1 MDLRKAEKD
10 EIVGH
15 LKNENV
21 QTIVLTGA
29 AGVGK
34 TWIAKE
40 ISDLCVGSEGLS
52 YMAFWVFLNDQRY
65 ESKSLLE
72 NIARQLSL
80 LPTTEDWEDN
90 ASKEEEEP
98 KKENLVSLQEKV
110 RNELEAKRTK
120 TPDQK
125 KFLLLILD
133 GVPDT
138 TNEDDILR
146 GLKDFLP
153 LTQGTSYK
161 VLSTRRKE
169 PVKEASESKGMSE
182 VTEIERKEMKEMEV
196 IPIHPLPEGLSRLAL
211 LPEKVKKIAG
221 FRECE
226 EEIAK
231 KSQGLPAAINIIAG
245 ALNRIGKLDS
255 GILEKAATCE
265 ELLPDGVN
273 PLLLSAYD
281 MLPRSDRA
289 LIKCWWYSLHFF
301 LNNGGVHY
309 DELIV
314 YWILEG
320 YFGPVELAEAYK
332 EGHRILMELIDRH
345 MLKIQDGNNVVME
358 GLALTIP
365 DCRQDGY
372 EGTSCL
378 GLARVFEGGDWQ
390 GFGRI
395 TLTDGMIK
403 TPSKSNMEASKIEER
418 WTKVSTQ
425 LIEERWKKVSTLLI
439 DGSRLSREV
448 PDNFFGPIQG
458 LQVLVLFNPTFKSL
472 PKSLS
477 TMHELRMLVLRGCDP
492 LENIDTIKELELL
505 TVLEISGATS
515 LKNIPDDN
523 FFKKMSKLRSLN
535 LSEAQIKLLPS
546 SISDLIELR
555 WLILRGCS
563 CLETLPRLK
572 KLTNLQMIDLSR
584 SSKLNKFED
593 VTLKSLGKLRMLD
606 ISKTELGRLPI
617 LGTLENLTRL
627 SLRCCQRLP
636 RLSMLKALSH
646 LQILDLTGAGILK
659 EIPDESLHGKPDLKI
674 LYLSK
679 TSVTN
684 LPFNFEKLSSLEFLD
699 LSENPY
705 LVKIEDSTFGPLK
718 NLRRLS
724 LSSNIKIENLPSLSN
739 LCKLELL
746 NLSGC
751 SALTK
756 IADQSFEHM
765 TRLQHLQLSE
775 TQIESLPSL
784 SDHGNLR
791 QLLLRSC
798 IRLKQLPSPESLSK
812 LEELDLS
819 GAKLLEGNT
828 ADFLKNM
835 NGLQLLN
842 LSGTGLKL
850 PDSLFNLTKLT
861 QLSLGGCS
869 LSEPEPNFAGHTKL
883 EVLDLSETKIT
894 SLPSHGNLTSLRELK
909 LRGCS
914 GLMQL
919 QDLRSLIHLEVLD
932 LWGTGI
938 KGFPYVISELTSLKH
953 VGLPDMSGVEKLEW
967 DNIKRL
973 PEEVNWAEC
982 GILKHCKNGPCISMS
997 ATQLSG
1003 ILKEHPDQLEDLE
1016 KFHISVSAPLKEEG
1030 GARDIDWHRID
1041 PSLRNIYLQKFSVPE
1056 EGARF
1061 LEIVGFDRF
1070 PDSIEG
1076 AIVKAEYIAL
1086 IRNKFMES
1094 LSNLAE
1100 GLKAVNEGV
1109 AAMKGC
1115 TLEKCT
1121 EMETIFGGEEREVK
1135 MRGNLETLRASNLP
1149 KLMSVFSIGNE
1160 KVGGF
1165 ENLKELYL
1173 DCCPLLEF
1181 VFPSSQLQPEN
1192 LEILEIKFCD
1202 KLKTLFHS
1210 EPLTETERKLP
1221 KLKKLRLVQL
1231 PELTSISVPENLEI
1245 LEIKFCDKLKTLFD
1259 SEPPTE
1265 TERKLPKL
1273 KKLHLVELP
1282 ELTSIGVPESTTE
1295 IKVRECPKINK
1306 LDEIRELPH
1315 ASVNSEVEDYC
1326 G

>member
-1 MDLRKAEKD
+1 
-10 EIVGH
+10 
-15 LKNENV
+15 
-21 QTIVLTGA
+21 
-29 AGVGK
+29 
-34 TWIAKE
+34 
-40 ISDLCVGSEGLS
+40 
-52 YMAFWVFLNDQRY
+52 MALWVFLNDQRY

-98 KKENLVSLQEKV
+98 KKENLVTLQEKV
-110 RNELEAKRTK
+110 RNELEAKRPK

-153 LTQGTSYK
+153 LAQETSYK

-169 PVKEASESKGMSE
+169 PVKEASE
-182 VTEIERKEMKEMEV
+182 IERKEMKV
-196 IPIHPLPEGLSRLAL
+196 IPIHPLPEGSSRLAL
-211 LPEKVKKIAG
+211 LQEKVKEIAG
-221 FRECE
+221 FQECAK
-226 EEIAK
+226 EIAK

-265 ELLPDGVN
+265 ELAPDGVN

-358 GLALTIP
+358 GLALTVP

-395 TLTDGMIK
+395 TQTDGMIK
-403 TPSKSNMEASKIEER
+403 TPSNMEASK
-418 WTKVSTQ
+418 T
-425 LIEERWKKVSTLLI
+425 EERWKKVSTLLI
-439 DGSRLSREV
+439 DGNRLSREV
-448 PDNFFGPIQG
+448 PDNFFRPIEG

-492 LENIDTIKELELL
+492 LESINHIKELELL

-515 LKNIPDDN
+515 LKDVPDD

-563 CLETLPRLK
+563 SLETLPRLK

-584 SSKLNKFED
+584 ASKLNKFED
-593 VTLKSLGKLRMLD
+593 VTLKSLVKLRMLD
-606 ISKTELGRLPI
+606 ISETELGRLPI

-646 LQILDLTGAGILK
+646 LQILDLSGAGILK
-659 EIPDESLHGKPDLKI
+659 EIPDESLHEKPDLKI

-679 TSVTN
+679 TSITN

-699 LSENPY
+699 LSENPN
-705 LVKIEDSTFGPLK
+705 LVKIEDNTFGPLK
-718 NLRRLS
+718 NLRRLN
-724 LSSNIKIENLPSLSN
+724 LSSNIKIENLPVLSN

-765 TRLQHLQLSE
+765 TRLQKLQLSE

-784 SDHGNLR
+784 SKDVNLR

-798 IRLKQLPSPESLSK
+798 IRLKQLPSWESLSK
-812 LEELDLS
+812 LEVLDLS
-819 GAKLLEGNT
+819 GAQLLKGNT

-842 LSGTGLKL
+842 LSGTGVTL
-850 PDSLFNLTKLT
+850 PSLSNLTNLT

-869 LSEPEPNFAGHTKL
+869 LSELEPNFGGHTKL
-883 EVLDLSETKIT
+883 EVLNLSETEIT
-894 SLPSHGNLTSLRELK
+894 SLPSLGKLTSLRELR

-919 QDLRSLIHLEVLD
+919 PDLKSLTHLEALD

-938 KGFPYVISELTSLKH
+938 KGFPYEISELTSLKH
-953 VGLPDMSGVEKLEW
+953 VGLPDMAGVETLEW
-967 DNIKRL
+967 DSIKRL

-982 GILKHCKNGPCISMS
+982 GILKHCKDGPCISMS

-1003 ILKEHPDQLEDLE
+1003 ILKDHPDQLANLD

-1061 LEIVGFDRF
+1061 LEIVGFDCF
-1070 PDSIEG
+1070 PDAIEG
-1076 AIVKAEYIAL
+1076 GIVKAEYIAL
-1086 IRNKFMES
+1086 IRNKFMKS
-1094 LSNLAE
+1094 LSDLAA

-1115 TLEKCT
+1115 TLEKCN

-1149 KLMSVFSIGNE
+1149 KLKSVVSIGKE

-1181 VFPSSQLQPEN
+1181 VFPSSQQ
-1192 LEILEIKFCD
+1192 
-1202 KLKTLFHS
+1202 
-1210 EPLTETERKLP
+1210 
-1221 KLKKLRLVQL
+1221 
-1231 PELTSISVPENLEI
+1231 PENLEI

-1282 ELTSIGVPESTTE
+1282 ELTSIKVPESMTVKDIFPSINS
-1295 IKVRECPKINK
+1295 IKVRECPMINE
-1306 LDEIRELPH
+1306 LDEIRELLN
-1315 ASVNSEVEDYC
+1315 ASVNNSEVEDYC